1 MLRSAV
7 AVVLG
12 LAFALPASA
21 ETLTLTSQYDV
32 SGTNTNGSKYTVKVS
47 IEVISDA
54 TFNIRWD
61 IAGSTY
67 TGFGMR
73 MNDALAATYTINGK
87 PGLVIYKV
95 GDNGVLDGLWAR
107 AADPAKV
114 MSRVGPDL
122 Q

>member
-1 MLRSAV
+1 MLRSAA

-21 ETLTLTSQYDV
+21 ETLTLASQYDA
-32 SGTNTNGSKYTVKVS
+32 SGTNTDGSKYTGKVS
-47 IEVISDA
+47 IDVISDA

-73 MNDALAATYTINGK
+73 MNDALAATYTIMANRVSSSTRSTTTAFSTASG
-87 PGLVIYKV
+87 PFA
-95 GDNGVLDGLWAR
+95 AR
-107 AADPAKV
+107 AGTAPSD
-114 MSRVGPDL
+114 
-122 Q
+122 

>member
-12 LAFALPASA
+12 LAFAFPASA
-21 ETLTLTSQYDV
+21 ETLTLASQYDV
-32 SGTNTNGSKYTVKVS
+32 SGTNTNGSKYTGKVS

-95 GDNGVLDGLWAR
+95 GDNGVLDGLWAIR
-107 AADPAKV
+107 GQSGDGTERLTPQK
-114 MSRVGPDL
+114 
-122 Q
+122 